1 MVFVVAYTTWLLLYR
16 FAPFLRPQFATRSSL
31 FIFLSLRT
39 SKVEELNFYFYFG
52 KGGRWNLYFSL
63 NGQNRPKIGF
73 CRVFVMAF
81 VESNLKNE
89 RFHDSL
95 FSLKTLYL
103 GKFWFISYRPKCY
116 CPIRFTKEPI
126 TYVWR
131 VFWDS
136 I

>member
-1 MVFVVAYTTWLLLYR
+1 MVFVVAYTTWLYR

-31 FIFLSLRT
+31 FIFLSLRP

-52 KGGRWNLYFSL
+52 KWGRWNLYFSL

-95 FSLKTLYL
+95 FSLKTL